1 MHQSDMKMLHIVSQ
15 LERVQRLISYTLSY
29 CITALSPAVDCGP
42 LMNPANGTVD
52 ITQGTTFNQV
62 ATYNCDTGYGLVGN
76 MTRTCQADGTWSGS
90 EPICGKFM

>member
-62 ATYNCDTGYGLVGN
+62 ATYSCDTGYGLVGN